1 MGELYYLVG
10 LPGSGKSTY
19 AKELANEI
27 NAVRLSSDDLRI
39 ELYGDI
45 NNQDNNTE
53 LFQEMNRRA
62 KLALKSGKSVIYD
75 ATNINSKKRKG
86 FLSQLPKD
94 VNKTCVYF
102 SERRSVCIARDLQR
116 DRAVTKEVIER
127 MYKQLQIPMYH
138 EGWNNIKIVSCIQ
151 YQKDTGLFN
160 KIESYEDYIRL
171 MKYNF
176 EVENIEMAQ
185 DTPYHTLSVGR
196 HMYYAYDYI
205 INYKIQNSKHLE
217 IAALLHDIGKPYC
230 KVFNGKYASFYGH
243 ENISAQDAVLF
254 LKRYGFEDED
264 IIHIATL
271 IQLHMRLH
279 DKEWGSKKK
288 DKFAQELGE
297 ELYSELVALNNA
309 DNFAK

>member
-19 AKELANEI
+19 AKELENKI
-27 NAVRLSSDDLRI
+27 NAVRLSSDDLRV
-39 ELYGDI
+39 ELYGNI

-53 LFQEMNRRA
+53 LFQEMNRRT
-62 KLALKSGKSVIYD
+62 KLALKSGRNVIYD

-86 FLSQLPKD
+86 FLSQLPND
-94 VNKTCVYF
+94 INKTCIYF
-102 SERRSVCIARDLQR
+102 AERKDACVARDLQR
-116 DRAVTKEVIER
+116 GRSVTKEVIER
-127 MYKQLQIPMYH
+127 MYKQLQVPMYH
-138 EGWNNIKIVSCIQ
+138 EGWDNIEIVTCVQ
-151 YQKDTGLFN
+151 YQRDIWLFD

-171 MKYNF
+171 IKYAF
-176 EVENIEMAQ
+176 EVDNVEMAQ

-196 HMYYAYDYI
+196 HMYYAY
-205 INYKIQNSKHLE
+205 NYVVNCNIQHSRNLE

-243 ENISAQDAVLF
+243 ENISAQDAILF
-254 LKRYGFEDED
+254 LKRYGFEDSD

-288 DKFAQELGE
+288 ERFAYELGE
-297 ELYSELVALNNA
+297 NLYNELVILNNA
-309 DNFAK
+309 DSSAR